1 MYRCFIICTLYP
13 TSKMSSNKRKADT
26 LDVET
31 QAAKLSKK
39 RAHDSELRRQWR
51 PINLD
56 NESFHLPKAESL
68 NRHSTF
74 NLRRCTLSGI
84 FLKFVTPALIS
95 KMALDMDSAISMFD
109 DGTLSSTL
117 PSIFKLLAIWIRIYG
132 EQHQP
137 KGVQRGQRPL
147 RSQLY
152 FYQQHFLS
160 VFPNIRSIGLRFME
174 IMTTHFLFDSRYSK
188 QLSHNF
194 RMILRG
200 WLSGCWR

>member
-1 MYRCFIICTLYP
+1 
-13 TSKMSSNKRKADT
+13 MSSNKRKADT

-31 QAAKLSKK
+31 QAAKLNKK
-39 RAHDSELRRQWR
+39 RAQDSELRRQWR
-51 PINLD
+51 PISLD
-56 NESFHLPKAESL
+56 NESFYLPKPESL
-68 NRHSTF
+68 NRHPTF

-95 KMALDMDSAISMFD
+95 KMVLDTDSAVSMFD
-109 DGTLSSTL
+109 DGTLFSLIL

-160 VFPNIRSIGLRFME
+160 VFPNMPSIGLRFME
-174 IMTTHFLFDSRYSK
+174 IMTTHFF
-188 QLSHNF
+188 
-194 RMILRG
+194 
-200 WLSGCWR
+200 